1 MKKIFTVLV
10 VALAMSLAFTGCA
23 SKKANAKGP
32 KIYRVDIGS
41 AIGGTIEIGDVAEE
55 INITSLLPAD
65 KLPAAGDTVR
75 IMWTLIS
82 DSDIDNLY
90 VSLADDET
98 EYVLAED
105 IAADSASYVVANIP
119 VKEDLTGD
127 VYIYLWSDSDDAVCE
142 TTYVDAK

>member
-41 AIGGTIEIGDVAEE
+41 VIGGTIEVGQVAEE

-65 KLPAAGDTVR
+65 KLPSAGETVR
-75 IMWTLIS
+75 VMWTLKS
-82 DSDIDNLY
+82 DSDLDKLY
-90 VSLADDET
+90 VSLGEDET
-98 EYVLAED
+98 EYVFAED
-105 IAADSASYVVANIP
+105 ISADEAKYVVMSIP

-127 VYIYLWSDSDDAVCE
+127 VYLYLWSDDDAICE
-142 TTYVDAK
+142 TTYIDAK

>member
-32 KIYRVDIGS
+32 KIHRVDIGS
-41 AIGGTIEIGDVAEE
+41 AIGGTIEVGETAEE

-65 KLPAAGDTVR
+65 KRPVAGDKIRV
-75 IMWTLIS
+75 MWTLIS
-82 DSDIDNLY
+82 DSDIDKLY
-90 VSLADDET
+90 VSLADDDS

-105 IAADSASYVVANIP
+105 IAAEEADYVVVNIP
-119 VKEDLTGD
+119 VKEDLTGN
-127 VYIYLWSDSDDAVCE
+127 VYLKLWSDSEAVCE
-142 TTYVDAK
+142 TTYIDAK

>member
-41 AIGGTIEIGDVAEE
+41 AIGGAIEVGDVAEE
-55 INITSLLPAD
+55 INISSLLPAD
-65 KLPAAGDTVR
+65 KLPKAGDTVR

-82 DSDIDNLY
+82 DADIDKLY
-90 VSLADDET
+90 VSLADDDT
-98 EYVLAED
+98 EYVFAED
-105 IAADSASYVVANIP
+105 IAADEPSFIVVNVP

-142 TTYVDAK
+142 TTVIDAK

>member
-32 KIYRVDIGS
+32 KIHRVDIGS
-41 AIGGTIEIGDVAEE
+41 FIGGTIEVGEVTQE
-55 INITSLLPAD
+55 INITSFWPED
-65 KLPAAGDTVR
+65 KLPVAGDTVR
-75 IMWTLIS
+75 VMWTLIS
-82 DSDIDNLY
+82 DTDIDKLY
-90 VSLADDET
+90 VSLADDDT

-105 IAADSASYVVANIP
+105 IAVDEASYVVTNIP

-127 VYIYLWSDSDDAVCE
+127 VYIYLWSDGDNAVCE
-142 TTYVDAK
+142 TTYIDAK

>member
-41 AIGGTIEIGDVAEE
+41 VIGGTIEVGEVAQE

-65 KLPAAGDTVR
+65 KLPVAGDTVR
-75 IMWTLIS
+75 VMWTLIS
-82 DSDIDNLY
+82 DSDIDTLY
-90 VSLADDET
+90 VGLGDDAA

-105 IAADSASYVVANIP
+105 IAADEASYVVANIP
-119 VKEDLTGD
+119 VKEDLTGA
-127 VYIYLWSDSDDAVCE
+127 VYIELWSDSEAVCE
-142 TTYVDAK
+142 TTYIDAK

>member
-32 KIYRVDIGS
+32 KIHRVDIGS
-41 AIGGTIEIGDVAEE
+41 AIGGTIEVGEVAQE
-55 INITSLLPAD
+55 INITTLLPAD

-75 IMWTLIS
+75 VMWTLVA
-82 DSDIDNLY
+82 DSDINTLY
-90 VSLADDET
+90 VKLVDDAG

-105 IAADSASYVVANIP
+105 IAADEASYVVANIP
-119 VKEDLTGD
+119 VKEDLTGN
-127 VYIYLWSDSDDAVCE
+127 VYIELWSDSEAVCE
-142 TTYVDAK
+142 TTYIDAK